1 MKSDGY
7 FFDGQSAAKHAVSTT
22 VIGTEIVIQ
31 SETGQ
36 VLAKWPLHE
45 VDLLPD
51 SQRNNH
57 LQLTNAHFPDA
68 CLTVEDPS
76 LIRRL
81 STLLPKVFGKR
92 LRRGHI
98 WLNVAVTL
106 AVVMAAATVF
116 YFAIPSLTKPLAALV
131 PLEWE
136 RTLGESVVASIP
148 GAQNSCTE
156 ANGARALARLTERLT
171 GVMDLP
177 YPVDVSIAELDMAN
191 AFAAPGG
198 FIVVGNKL
206 IADMQ
211 TAEELAGVV
220 AHEMAHIAERHPMSR
235 VVRVLGISLLLE
247 VFSGGNSGAIEAVTQ
262 GASLLL
268 MFSHSRNDERDA
280 DRIAVQALE
289 KAGIRADG
297 LSTFFARME
306 EKHNTSEDG
315 SVGTVLSWLSTHPSF
330 AERKASTNVP
340 LQRKEAPAMSSAE
353 WHAIGNICS

>member
-7 FFDGQSAAKHAVSTT
+7 FFDGQSAVKHAVSIT

-51 SQRNNH
+51 GQRDNH

-68 CLTVEDPS
+68 RLTVEDPS
-76 LIRRL
+76 LIGRL

-98 WLNVAVTL
+98 WLHVAVTL
-106 AVVMAAATVF
+106 AVVVATATVF
-116 YFAIPSLTKPLAALV
+116 YFAIPSFTKPLAALV

-148 GAQNSCTE
+148 GAQKSCTE
-156 ANGARALARLTERLT
+156 ANGARALAQLTERLT

-206 IADMQ
+206 IAEMQ

-268 MFSHSRNDERDA
+268 MFSHSRDDERDA

-306 EKHNTSEDG
+306 EKHKTSENG
-315 SVGTVLSWLSTHPSF
+315 SVGTVMSWLSTHPSF

-340 LQRKEAPAMSSAE
+340 LQRNEAPAMSSAE
-353 WHAIGNICS
+353 WHAIVKICS